1 MFTSCLLYCLFL
13 MACFGWFYW
22 LTLLVC
28 FCYSTKRIYRSV
40 TLTLFCIFHS
50 TERFSHKLPGRLDLE
65 NLSLSA
71 NLSRPDP
78 TESKSVPPNEVG
90 DGCLHSSVTVLTIAW
105 CRTPHEHKVSQPA
118 HTVIM
123 GRYHWKW
130 IMNTDPFPL
139 QVVLNQQ
146 ANRGLRLPQV
156 VWTSFWT
163 PL

>member
-71 NLSRPDP
+71 NLCRPDP

-90 DGCLHSSVTVLTIAW
+90 DGCLHSSITILTIAW
-105 CRTPHEHKVSQPA
+105 CSNTRRVSM

-123 GRYHWKW
+123 GQYRWKW
-130 IMNTDPFPL
+130 IMNMDPFLL
-139 QVVLNQQ
+139 QIVLNQH
-146 ANRGLRLPQV
+146 ANRRPEAAPGCSDLFLD
-156 VWTSFWT
+156 SIIK
-163 PL
+163 